1 MEPSEGKHMNQM
13 LAYFKSGNKGVTTV
27 TPTKK
32 DWLGLGCDKI
42 SKTKFHIISDYI
54 CPHCPVVMFL

>member
-13 LAYFKSGNKGVTTV
+13 LAFFEKWNKGVTTV

-42 SKTKFHIISDYI
+42 SKTEFYI
-54 CPHCPVVMFL
+54 